1 MTGTMNITLTD
12 RCRTE
17 VLGKKKGFRKVTVR
31 FYWSSAD
38 TECSDPHSFSRTL
51 IERYD
56 IM

>member
-1 MTGTMNITLTD
+1 MNITLTD
-12 RCRTE
+12 RSRTE